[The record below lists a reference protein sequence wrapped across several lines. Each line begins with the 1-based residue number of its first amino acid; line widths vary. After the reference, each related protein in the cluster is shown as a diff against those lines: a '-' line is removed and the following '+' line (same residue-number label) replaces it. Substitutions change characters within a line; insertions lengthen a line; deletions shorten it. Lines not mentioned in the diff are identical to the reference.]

1 MEPKWCNV
9 GYAELSTTKHTI
21 RIKIEPKL
29 LENCQYNGYFYI
41 GVNDIE
47 KVLKRR
53 KKQAMVYVWNEK

>member
-1 MEPKWCNV
+1 MEPKWRNV

-21 RIKIEPKL
+21 RIKIEL
-29 LENCQYNGYFYI
+29 LENCKYNGYFYI